1 MPFNATVFILIR
13 IRSVRAQFRAG
24 AVGKID
30 ILQYAFDAFADARC
44 TIVRLRVFRFARR
57 AQKRLHALAVFCAPL
72 GVKVQ
77 REIAGEARADAEQ
90 AFQEEFARQGAFRM
104 LFRPYERML
113 HAVRKRFRKRAVA
126 LGMLAGEEQIF
137 RAVEDLDQALPLP
150 IVLWLIQG
158 VDRPA
163 QVDLRI
169 RIGII

>member
-1 MPFNATVFILIR
+1 MIR

-44 TIVRLRVFRFARR
+44 AIAGLRAFRLARR
-57 AQKRLHALAVFCAPL
+57 AQKRLHALTVFCASL

-90 AFQEEFARQGAFRM
+90 PLQEEFARLRAFRM
-104 LFRPYERML
+104 LLRPYERML

-126 LGMLAGEEQIF
+126 LGMPAGEEQTF
-137 RAVEDLDQALPLP
+137 RTVKDPDQALPLP

-163 QVDLRI
+163 QVGLRI